1 MDVNVLPLLQPEEEI
16 LDDALVA
23 DDFGETGG
31 SVSDGEETTGAGRF
45 VVLHDRLFVCE
56 SAGLLGR
63 RTLLLDRL
71 ALGRTLGIA
80 GSDHLE
86 KAILV
91 DDFDILVDCS
101 AVLASLS
108 DGSTILHFKTC
119 NEIGCFTADGTPDD
133 SEMRHGL
140 NEYPPYFVMSS
151 VISSRVR
158 LSFSPVS
165 TKTTPARQSGF
176 PSGIGLLPC

>member
-71 ALGRTLGIA
+71 
-80 GSDHLE
+80 
-86 KAILV
+86 V

-101 AVLASLS
+101 SVLASLS